1 MRELPALQSVATELA
16 PEGFALVTVGLQ
28 AGPDHL
34 MGAVMK
40 TALRAPV
47 VLGDDA
53 LHEAFKVGSYPVTL
67 IVGRDGKAR
76 ALIRGAHERD
86 ALLAAF
92 RAQL

>member
-16 PEGFALVTVGLQ
+16 PQGFALITVGLQ
-28 AGPDHL
+28 GTPDHL

-40 TALRAPV
+40 TGLRSPV

-53 LHEAFKVGSYPVTL
+53 LHEAFKVGGYPVTL
-67 IVGRDGKAR
+67 VVGRDGKAR
-76 ALIRGAHERD
+76 ALIRGAHDRA
-86 ALLAAF
+86 ALATAF